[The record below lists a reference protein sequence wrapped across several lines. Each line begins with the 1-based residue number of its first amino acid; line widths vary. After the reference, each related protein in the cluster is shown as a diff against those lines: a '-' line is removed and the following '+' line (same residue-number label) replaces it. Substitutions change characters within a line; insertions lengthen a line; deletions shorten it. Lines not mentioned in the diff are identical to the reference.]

1 LRVFD
6 IDTTGSRWRR
16 GRAAWSRHAH
26 VRPCPGGK
34 LPARRLAPFQRRGY
48 LAEREVEHVVQQKGC
63 PLERRQA
70 VERQEQRNRQ
80 ILGQLR
86 ATCGCERSRVKNW
99 LRQPRTDILLV
110 PGAR

>member
-1 LRVFD
+1 MFGVDLAR
-6 IDTTGSRWRR
+6 TRWRR

-34 LPARRLAPFQRRGY
+34 LSAGRLAPLQCRGY
-48 LAEREVEHVVQQKGC
+48 LAEREVEHVVQQKGG

-86 ATCGCERSRVKNW
+86 ATVGCERSRVKNW